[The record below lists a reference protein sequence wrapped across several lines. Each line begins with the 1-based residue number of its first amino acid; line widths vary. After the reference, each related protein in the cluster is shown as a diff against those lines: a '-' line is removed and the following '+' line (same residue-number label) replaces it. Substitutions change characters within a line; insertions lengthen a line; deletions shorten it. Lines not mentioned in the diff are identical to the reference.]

1 MAKRLLQV
9 PGAEVGFSHRR
20 AEILIAGRSCIST
33 GSIGLYSLTA
43 HPDEST
49 GRIDIDVSPW
59 AHYVLSGDD
68 SAREAAESLI
78 RAEPADRGRWR
89 PRSSSDL
96 RRERFGAASRGRD
109 PIETFRT
116 SRLAAVV
123 PGSAASR
130 NNTEKPH

>member
-1 MAKRLLQV
+1 VAKRLLQV

-78 RAEPADRGRWR
+78 RAEPADPRQMEAEVLKRLAKRAIRSGIKRSGPNRDFPDITSCGGR
-89 PRSSSDL
+89 PRL
-96 RRERFGAASRGRD
+96 RSFS
-109 PIETFRT
+109 
-116 SRLAAVV
+116 
-123 PGSAASR
+123 
-130 NNTEKPH
+130 KQY